1 MTPIQ
6 LLSYLSALKHEIL
19 LLQSEVTRG
28 EGGGGGGKRQ
38 GENLQVTE
46 IPYLLAAALKI

>member
-19 LLQSEVTRG
+19 LLQSEVTR
-28 EGGGGGGKRQ
+28 GGGGGGKRQ